1 MKVAIVRRVVSRRC
15 RKLQTGA
22 AQRLAMAKWQFWI
35 EQAPAGCTVN
45 ATCSECQ
52 TALAMAKQAER

>member
-1 MKVAIVRRVVSRRC
+1 
-15 RKLQTGA
+15 
-22 AQRLAMAKWQFWI
+22 MAKWQFWI